1 MLKILKRWLLGIF
14 AVLLAFGYYHYT
26 AQQAATM
33 AVLNHAIKVG
43 AVNADSPIIAEAAN
57 TAVPPFGDVTGKLI
71 YAVGLFLTGIAV
83 TWFVLR
89 FVVPVVPRW
98 APGHGTKAGG
108 LPGQPG
114 FAEGFAAKLETEK
127 VDTTVRILVALWVL
141 WGICAL
147 AACLVK

>member
-1 MLKILKRWLLGIF
+1 MFKILKRWLPAICAG
-14 AVLLAFGYYHYT
+14 LLAFGYYHYT
-26 AQQAATM
+26 AQQQVHQAALAH
-33 AVLNHAIKVG
+33 AVQVG
-43 AVNADSPIIAEAAN
+43 SLDADSPLIARAAN

-98 APGHGTKAGG
+98 ATGHGTKAGG

-114 FAEGFAAKLETEK
+114 FAEGFAEKSASDK
-127 VDTTVRILVALWVL
+127 VDTTLRVLVALWVL